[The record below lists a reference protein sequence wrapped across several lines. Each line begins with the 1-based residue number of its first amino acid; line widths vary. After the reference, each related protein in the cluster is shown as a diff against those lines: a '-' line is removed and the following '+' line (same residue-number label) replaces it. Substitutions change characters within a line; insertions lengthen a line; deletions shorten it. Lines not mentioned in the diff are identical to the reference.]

1 MSSLRRRGLTPQRS
15 AAMTGL
21 RPCASPLQE
30 PEEMEKFTVLEGVA
44 APLKMIN
51 VATAMIIP
59 KQYLKTIKRTGLG
72 TGLFSELRYR
82 DDGSENPDFV
92 LNKPAY
98 RKARILVADDN
109 FGCGSSREHA
119 PWALLDFGIRCVI
132 SKQFGEIFY
141 NNCFKNGI
149 LPIKVSPEDLEKL
162 FDDADRGANA
172 TLTVDLEKQ
181 EIRGPDGGK
190 VKFEIDPHRKHCL
203 LNGLD
208 DIGLTLEKKSK
219 IDSFESKSNAQRPWA

>member
-1 MSSLRRRGLTPQRS
+1 
-15 AAMTGL
+15 
-21 RPCASPLQE
+21 
-30 PEEMEKFTVLEGVA
+30 MEKFTVLEGVA

-51 VATAMIIP
+51 VDTDRIIP

-72 TGLFSELRYR
+72 KGLFAEMRYNA
-82 DDGSENPDFV
+82 DGSDNPDFV

-98 RKARILVADDN
+98 RKARILVAGDN

-132 SKQFGEIFY
+132 STSFADIFY

-149 LPIKVSPEDLEKL
+149 LPIQVSPQDLEKL
-162 FDDADRGANA
+162 FDDAERGANA
-172 TLTVDLEKQ
+172 TLTIDLEKQ
-181 EIRGPDGGK
+181 EIRGPDGGV
-190 VKFEIDPHRKHCL
+190 VKFDIDPFRKHCL

-208 DIGLTLEKKSK
+208 DIGLTMEK
-219 IDSFESKSNAQRPWA
+219 AQPIASYEQQAKAERSWLSGLLSWRR